1 MRADLFRGSYTAN
14 LLRPGTSLALLQMP
28 RTLHDRTRGERRGGP
43 AGGAGC
49 PPGLSLDDPFGSWW
63 GLPFGG
69 TLVSM
74 SFPAHARPA
83 AAPHVRA
90 GWLPRGDALQ
100 EADWAWRHRV
110 VCWLLAG
117 HIPALSLLA
126 LLVGTGTELLTVVV
140 SLGALLA
147 AACAPVSRRLRALC
161 ASLGLLTG
169 SALLVDLFDGASEAH
184 FHYFV
189 TVAVIALYQDWSV
202 YALAIG
208 FVLLQHGVMA
218 SRPEGMDHELHQW
231 AWAGVHAV
239 AILAQ
244 SAVLVLFWRA
254 HEVSREQSEQ
264 MRAELHAGRSSVA
277 ARLAET
283 DRIRADLI
291 GTVSHEF
298 RTPLTGI
305 RGAALTLLKRG
316 DRLDA
321 GSRTALLNAVLDQQ
335 ERLSRLLENMLI
347 AARATA
353 VDPGAVSDVN
363 AVAAEVAMLATAGR
377 PGSGPVSVVVEA
389 GTLARIER
397 QALHQVLA
405 NLVDNALQHG
415 AEGSVPLVAGGSD
428 DRGVWLTVSNEGRVL
443 DLTAAERLFEPFTQL
458 DSGATRDREGI
469 GVGLYVVRR
478 LVDVYGGS
486 VDVRSD
492 SGWVTVEVR
501 LQHAAS
507 APRPRLEQPA

>member
-1 MRADLFRGSYTAN
+1 M
-14 LLRPGTSLALLQMP
+14 
-28 RTLHDRTRGERRGGP
+28 TLP
-43 AGGAGC
+43 A
-49 PPGLSLDDPFGSWW
+49 P
-63 GLPFGG
+63 
-69 TLVSM
+69 
-74 SFPAHARPA
+74 ARPA
-83 AAPHVRA
+83 AAPRVRA
-90 GWLPRGDALQ
+90 AWLPRGEALQ
-100 EADWAWRHRV
+100 EADWSWRHRV
-110 VCWLLAG
+110 VCWLLAA
-117 HIPALSLLA
+117 HVSALSLLA
-126 LLVGTGTELLTVVV
+126 LVVGTGTDVLAVVV
-140 SLGALLA
+140 LLGGLLA

-169 SALLVDLFDGASEAH
+169 SALLVHLLDGATEAH

-208 FVLLQHGVMA
+208 FVLLQHGAMA
-218 SRPEGMDHELHQW
+218 GSPDHDLHRW
-231 AWAGVHAV
+231 AWAALHAV

-254 HEVSREQSEQ
+254 HEATRDQTEQ
-264 MRAELHAGRSSVA
+264 MRAELYAGRSSVA

-305 RGAALTLLKRG
+305 RGATLTLLKRG

-353 VDPGAVSDVN
+353 VDPGAVSDVV

-377 PGSGPVSVVVEA
+377 PGAGPAAVLVEP
-389 GTLARIER
+389 GTQARIER

-415 AEGSVPLVAGGSD
+415 AEGSVPLVAGGYD
-428 DRGVWLTVSNEGRVL
+428 ERGVWVTVSNEGRVL
-443 DLTAAERLFEPFTQL
+443 DVAAADRLFEPFTQL
-458 DSGATRDREGI
+458 DSGATRNREGI

-501 LQHAAS
+501 LQPATGART
-507 APRPRLEQPA
+507 ARQEQPA

>member
-1 MRADLFRGSYTAN
+1 MVQPRSTGHAVGV
-14 LLRPGTSLALLQMP
+14 SLPL
-28 RTLHDRTRGERRGGP
+28 
-43 AGGAGC
+43 
-49 PPGLSLDDPFGSWW
+49 
-63 GLPFGG
+63 
-69 TLVSM
+69 
-74 SFPAHARPA
+74 HARPA
-83 AAPHVRA
+83 PVARAAA
-90 GWLPRGDALQ
+90 AWLPRSETLPY
-100 EADWAWRHRV
+100 ADWAWRHRI
-110 VCWLLAG
+110 VCWLLAA
-117 HIPALSLLA
+117 HLPVLA
-126 LLVGTGTELLTVVV
+126 LV
-140 SLGALLA
+140 GALGSHPADALYVLLPLA
-147 AACAPVSRRLRALC
+147 ALGFGCLSGLSRRLRGLAT
-161 ASLGLLTG
+161 SLGLLTC
-169 SALLVDLFDGASEAH
+169 SALLVHVAEGASEAH

-189 TVAVIALYQDWSV
+189 IVAVIALYQDWTV
-202 YALAIG
+202 YALAIL
-208 FVLLQHGVMA
+208 FVLVQHGAMA
-218 SRPEGMDHELHQW
+218 AGPGLGYPLGGWGW
-231 AWAGVHAV
+231 AAVHAV
-239 AILAQ
+239 AVLAQ
-244 SAVLVLFWRA
+244 SAVLVMFWRA
-254 HEVSREQSEQ
+254 NEISRLQSEE
-264 MRAELHAGRSSVA
+264 MRAELHAGRTTVE

-283 DRIRADLI
+283 DRMRADLI

-363 AVAAEVAMLATAGR
+363 AVASEVAMLASAGR
-377 PGSGPVSVVVEA
+377 PGTGPVAVVVEPD
-389 GTLARIER
+389 TCARMDR

-415 AEGSVPLVAGGSD
+415 ATGSVPLVAGGQD
-428 DRGVWLTVSNEGRVL
+428 ERGIWITVSNEGRVL
-443 DLTAAERLFEPFTQL
+443 DTTAADRLFEPFTQL
-458 DSGATRDREGI
+458 ESGATRNREGI

-501 LQHAAS
+501 LEPSDSPAPALVEQS
-507 APRPRLEQPA
+507 A

>member
-1 MRADLFRGSYTAN
+1 M
-14 LLRPGTSLALLQMP
+14 SL
-28 RTLHDRTRGERRGGP
+28 P
-43 AGGAGC
+43 AY
-49 PPGLSLDDPFGSWW
+49 
-63 GLPFGG
+63 
-69 TLVSM
+69 
-74 SFPAHARPA
+74 ARPA
-83 AAPHVRA
+83 AAPRA
-90 GWLPRGDALQ
+90 RTAWLPRGDALA
-100 EADWAWRHRV
+100 EADWTWRHRM
-110 VCWLLAG
+110 VCWLLAA
-117 HIPALSLLA
+117 HLPVLVLLA
-126 LLVGTGTELLTVVV
+126 ALFGTGHDVVV
-140 SLGALLA
+140 VVLALGALLG
-147 AACAPVSRRLRALC
+147 AACAPVARRVRALC

-169 SALLVDLFDGASEAH
+169 SALLVHLFEGANEAH

-218 SRPEGMDHELHQW
+218 ARPAGAEHALDDW
-231 AWAGVHAV
+231 AWAGVHAL

-254 HEVSREQSEQ
+254 HEASRDQSEQ
-264 MRAELHAGRSSVA
+264 MRAELHVGRDSVQ

-305 RGAALTLLKRG
+305 RGSALTLLKRG
-316 DRLDA
+316 DRLDPA
-321 GSRTALLNAVLDQQ
+321 SRTALLNAVLDQQ

-353 VDPGAVSDVN
+353 VDPGAVSDVV

-377 PGSGPVSVVVEA
+377 PGSGQVAVVVEP
-389 GTLARIER
+389 GTVARIER

-415 AEGSVPLVAGGSD
+415 ADGSVPLVAGGSD
-428 DRGVWLTVSNEGRVL
+428 ERGVWLTVSNEGRVL
-443 DLTAAERLFEPFTQL
+443 DLTAADRLFEPFTQL
-458 DSGATRDREGI
+458 DSGATRTREGI

-501 LQHAAS
+501 LQPAGS
-507 APRPRLEQPA
+507 PSRPSSLLQQPA

>member
-1 MRADLFRGSYTAN
+1 M
-14 LLRPGTSLALLQMP
+14 SL
-28 RTLHDRTRGERRGGP
+28 P
-43 AGGAGC
+43 AY
-49 PPGLSLDDPFGSWW
+49 
-63 GLPFGG
+63 
-69 TLVSM
+69 
-74 SFPAHARPA
+74 ARPA
-83 AAPHVRA
+83 AAPRVRV
-90 GWLPRGDALQ
+90 GWLPRGEALA
-100 EADWAWRHRV
+100 EADWRWRHRV
-110 VCWLLAG
+110 VCWLLAA
-117 HIPALSLLA
+117 HVPALALIA
-126 LLVGTGTELLTVVV
+126 LLTGTATDVLTVLV

-147 AACAPVSRRLRALC
+147 AACAPVPRRVRALS

-169 SALLVDLFDGASEAH
+169 SALLVHLFDGANEAH

-218 SRPEGMDHELHQW
+218 VRPHGMDHALNDW
-231 AWAGVHAV
+231 AWAAVHAG

-254 HEVSREQSEQ
+254 HETSRDQSEQ
-264 MRAELHAGRSSVA
+264 MQAELHAGRSTVE

-316 DRLDA
+316 DRLDPA
-321 GSRTALLNAVLDQQ
+321 SRTALLNAVLDQQ

-353 VDPGAVSDVN
+353 VDPGAVSDVV

-377 PGSGPVSVVVEA
+377 PGSGPVSVVVEP
-389 GTLARIER
+389 GTVARIER

-415 AEGSVPLVAGGSD
+415 ADGSVPLVAGGCD
-428 DRGVWLTVSNEGRVL
+428 ERGVWLTVSNEGRVL
-443 DLTAAERLFEPFTQL
+443 DLTAADRLFEPFTQL
-458 DSGATRDREGI
+458 DSGATRNREGI

-478 LVDVYGGS
+478 LVEVYGGS

-501 LQHAAS
+501 LQPVAS
-507 APRPRLEQPA
+507 PSRPVTLLQQPA

>member
-1 MRADLFRGSYTAN
+1 M
-14 LLRPGTSLALLQMP
+14 SL
-28 RTLHDRTRGERRGGP
+28 P
-43 AGGAGC
+43 A
-49 PPGLSLDDPFGSWW
+49 F
-63 GLPFGG
+63 
-69 TLVSM
+69 
-74 SFPAHARPA
+74 ARPA
-83 AAPHVRA
+83 SAAAVRP
-90 GWLPRGDALQ
+90 GWLPRGDALPL
-100 EADWAWRHRV
+100 ADWQWRHRI
-110 VCWLLAG
+110 VCWLLAA
-117 HIPALSLLA
+117 HIP
-126 LLVGTGTELLTVVV
+126 V
-140 SLGALLA
+140 LLA
-147 AACAPVSRRLRALC
+147 AAVAVGATHDALTVVLPLGTLLGLALAPLSRRVRALA

-169 SALLVDLFDGASEAH
+169 SALTVHLLEGAAEAH

-189 TVAVIALYQDWSV
+189 MVAVIALYQDWAV
-202 YALAIG
+202 YALAIA
-208 FVLLQHGVMA
+208 FVLLQHGAMA
-218 SRPEGMDHELHQW
+218 VVAQEHGFALGS
-231 AWAGVHAV
+231 WAGASLHAL
-239 AILAQ
+239 AILAE

-254 HEVSREQSEQ
+254 NEISYRQSEQ
-264 MRAELHAGRSSVA
+264 MRAELHAGRSSVQ

-316 DRLDA
+316 DRLDPA
-321 GSRTALLNAVLDQQ
+321 SRTTLLNAVLDQQ

-353 VDPGAVSDVN
+353 VDPGAVTDVV

-377 PGSGPVSVVVEA
+377 PGSGPVSVVVEP
-389 GTLARIER
+389 GTVARIER

-415 AEGSVPLVAGGSD
+415 ADGAMPLVAGGCD
-428 DRGVWLTVSNEGRVL
+428 ERGVWITVSNEGRLL
-443 DLTAAERLFEPFTQL
+443 DLTAADRLFEPFTQI

-501 LQHAAS
+501 LQPVAS
-507 APRPRLEQPA
+507 PSLPAPLLEPTA